1 MNNHYKGEGEPF
13 SHSDPTIKEF
23 REYFEKC
30 AKEISTTGV
39 NIDSHQI
46 PSSVRIYCINSDRYF
61 NLVGMTIDYLGG
73 CGCPA
78 SISIEIEEE
87 DSK

>member
-1 MNNHYKGEGEPF
+1 MSEHYKGEGEPF

-23 REYFEKC
+23 REQFERY
-30 AKEISTTGV
+30 AKEISMDGV

-46 PSSVRIYCINSDRYF
+46 PSSVRVYCINKDKMF
-61 NLVGMTIDYLGG
+61 NIVGMTIDYLAG
-73 CGCPA
+73 CKCPA

-87 DSK
+87 E